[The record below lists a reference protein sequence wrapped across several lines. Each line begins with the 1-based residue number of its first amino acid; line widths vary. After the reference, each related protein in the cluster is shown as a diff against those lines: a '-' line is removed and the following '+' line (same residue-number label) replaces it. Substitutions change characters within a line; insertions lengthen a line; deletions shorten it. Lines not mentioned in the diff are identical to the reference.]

1 MNRYRP
7 AAVALAASAA
17 SLSLAACTAGIT
29 AASTA
34 TTSPA
39 APSRSASSAS
49 ASAPASL
56 AAAGRMIQV
65 GGEVGSFPVPA
76 GAKVAENVAS
86 SQETVI
92 IFSMITPA
100 KVSSF
105 YARALPQA
113 GYTVTTNSVVSQSG
127 STVAFIQFT
136 GHGFKGNIDALSEFT
151 DSTVSVAGLGHKN
164 VTTIT
169 FMPK

>member
-136 GHGFKGNIDALSEFT
+136 GHGFKGNIDALSKFT

-164 VTTIT
+164 VSTIT